1 MAGMIKNI
9 FGLDTQDVL
18 KKRAERNR
26 LLAAQRIKQGDI
38 DPTVAIL
45 GQQFGDMLGRG
56 LMKKLGYEDPA
67 LTQAKE
73 NEALQEQFNNLD
85 KGTAQGN
92 YDAAQLL
99 DKAGRPELAVQFR
112 NTALRMLESS
122 KKNRKEVYST
132 IPLDPKDILG
142 SKIKQREDLFD
153 KGEYEAVK
161 ELDKDIVKLSQLPA
175 SLTKRVSTFTDSSF
189 KNREEAFRMED
200 LAKGFKEQDAVGGI
214 RGKAIDAFKEFAGTE
229 DAVSVLKVQ
238 FNKIRADRTLSNL
251 PPGAASDK
259 DVELVMQGFLKPTA
273 NAQTITSF
281 LQGLSKLSKIQSE
294 KDKFKSE
301 YISTMKREGGMI
313 DAWNKYSSSD
323 KFKEQMAKD
332 FGIEV
337 GNSTVKKY
345 RKNPKT
351 GKYELIEQD

>member
-9 FGLDTQDVL
+9 FGLDTEGVL
-18 KKRAERNR
+18 KERAERNR

-99 DKAGRPELAVQFR
+99 DKAGRPELAVQYR
-112 NTALRMLESS
+112 NVALRMAEQS

-132 IPLDPKDILG
+132 IPLDPNDILG
-142 SKIKQREDLFD
+142 SKIKQREDLFN

-161 ELDKDIVKLSQLPA
+161 ELDKDIVELSKLPS
-175 SLTKRVSTFTDSSF
+175 SLTKRVSKFNDSSS
-189 KNREEAFRMED
+189 KNREEALRMED

-214 RGKAIDAFKEFAGTE
+214 RGKAIDAFKEFAGAE

-273 NAQTITSF
+273 NAQTIASF
-281 LQGLSKLSKIQSE
+281 LQGLSKISKIQSE

-323 KFKEQMAKD
+323 KFKEQMAKE

-337 GNSTVKKY
+337 EGDTTVKKY
-345 RKNPKT
+345 RINPKT
-351 GKYELIEQD
+351 GEYELIE

>member
-9 FGLDTQDVL
+9 FGLNTEDLRRQEM
-18 KKRAERNR
+18 AETKQ
-26 LLAAQRIKQGDI
+26 LAQRLSKTTGDNYGV
-38 DPTVAIL
+38 TA
-45 GQQFGDMLGRG
+45 FGTAFGKAASKG
-56 LMKKLGYEDPA
+56 LLSKMGYEDPA

-73 NEALQEQFNNLD
+73 NEALQEQFDNID
-85 KGTAQGN
+85 KSTAQGN
-92 YDAAQLL
+92 YEAAQLL
-99 DKAGRPELAVQFR
+99 DKAGRPELAVQYR
-112 NTALRMLESS
+112 NVALRMAEQS
-122 KKNRKEVYST
+122 KKNRKEVYSN
-132 IPLDPKDILG
+132 IPLDPNDILG
-142 SKIKQREDLFD
+142 SKIKQREDLLNR
-153 KGEYEAVK
+153 GVYESVK
-161 ELDKDIVKLSQLPA
+161 ELDKEIVELSQLPS
-175 SLTKRVSTFTDSSF
+175 SLTKRVSSFTDSSF

-214 RGKAIDAFKEFAGTE
+214 RGKAIDAFKEFAGAE

-273 NAQTITSF
+273 NAQTIASF
-281 LQGLSKLSKIQSE
+281 LQGLSKISKIQSE

-323 KFKEQMAKD
+323 KFKEQMAKE

-337 GNSTVKKY
+337 EGDTTVKKY

-351 GKYELIEQD
+351 GKYELINK